1 MIMITN
7 RIRRHKITLLN
18 AMHFIVTISNIA
30 ACAQL
35 EIVSSG
41 DAVEKYSEIDA
52 VRGHLGR
59 FPGAEVMTLL
69 QKYQHHITS
78 ST

>member
-1 MIMITN
+1 MLTGD
-7 RIRRHKITLLN
+7 HTTL
-18 AMHFIVTISNIA
+18 AEVGDHSFEPVPFAISNIA